1 MKTLSGTSK
10 LVILAAIG
18 ALAAVL
24 TFRAFA
30 QPTPRPLPPEP
41 PASKGTFVLKIK
53 DVTAVKDEQKF
64 KDVLKN
70 LKTQLYEIHM
80 VHSQGHGPPENIP
93 SPTPFAKLGIKTDKV
108 TASETA
114 KNEAGKE
121 YTLIQVH
128 VTQRVASMYISDI
141 QSVLNELQ

>member
-1 MKTLSGTSK
+1 MKTVSGTVK
-10 LVILAAIG
+10 LVILVAIAA
-18 ALAAVL
+18 LTVL

-30 QPTPRPLPPEP
+30 QRTLPPEP
-41 PASKGTFVLKIK
+41 SKEKATFVLYIK
-53 DVTAVKDEQKF
+53 NPTAVKNEQKF

-80 VHSQGHGPPENIP
+80 VHSQGQGPPEDIP
-93 SPTPFAKLGIKTDKV
+93 SPTPFAKLDIKTDKV
-108 TASETA
+108 TVSETA

-128 VTQRVASMYISDI
+128 VTQRVASMSTSDI
-141 QSVLNELQ
+141 LSVLNELQ

>member
-18 ALAAVL
+18 ALSVL
-24 TFRAFA
+24 TFQAFA
-30 QPTPRPLPPEP
+30 QTKRTPPPEP
-41 PASKGTFVLKIK
+41 PKEKATFFLKIK
-53 DVTAVKDEQKF
+53 NVTAVKNEQKF

-70 LKTQLYEIHM
+70 LKTQLYEINM
-80 VHSQGHGPPENIP
+80 VHSQGASEDLP

-128 VTQRVASMYISDI
+128 VTQQVAYMYISDI

>member
-18 ALAAVL
+18 ALSVL

-30 QPTPRPLPPEP
+30 KPTPRPLPPEP
-41 PASKGTFVLKIK
+41 AASKATFVLKIK
-53 DVTAVKDEQKF
+53 NVTAVKDEQKF

-80 VHSQGHGPPENIP
+80 VHSQGQGPPENIP

-114 KNEAGKE
+114 RNEAGKE

>member
-1 MKTLSGTSK
+1 MKTLSGSSK
-10 LVILAAIG
+10 LVILGAIG
-18 ALAAVL
+18 ALSVL
-24 TFRAFA
+24 TFQAFA
-30 QPTPRPLPPEP
+30 QSKRTPPPEP
-41 PASKGTFVLKIK
+41 AASKGTFVLKIK
-53 DVTAVKDEQKF
+53 NVTAVKDEQKF

-70 LKTQLYEIHM
+70 LKTQLYEINM
-80 VHSQGHGPPENIP
+80 VHSQGASEDLP

-128 VTQRVASMYISDI
+128 VTQQVASMSISDI